1 MRLIDADILKYHDV
15 YEQEWLGD
23 GGRYTQAIYR
33 DEIDKQPT
41 VDAVPVLYIK
51 ETIAWAKENGSVE
64 YADYLSHL
72 LSAWAE
78 RKE

>member
-1 MRLIDADILKYHDV
+1 MRLIDADALI
-15 YEQEWLGD
+15 GNTII
-23 GGRYTQAIYR
+23 GGRRNNKTIIRYIVTNIVQNA
-33 DEIDKQPT
+33 PT

-78 RKE
+78 RKEE